1 MGVFGHK
8 YAVADLL
15 KIHKEHLMTIKY
27 HIAYHV
33 QQRWGEKKRHAWL
46 GYDDALHDDNP
57 TEVAVGAEG
66 GKTFFPEM

>member
-15 KIHKEHLMTIKY
+15 KIPKEHLMTIKY
-27 HIAYHV
+27 YIAYHV

-46 GYDDALHDDNP
+46 GYNDALHDDNP
-57 TEVAVGAEG
+57 TEVAARAEG